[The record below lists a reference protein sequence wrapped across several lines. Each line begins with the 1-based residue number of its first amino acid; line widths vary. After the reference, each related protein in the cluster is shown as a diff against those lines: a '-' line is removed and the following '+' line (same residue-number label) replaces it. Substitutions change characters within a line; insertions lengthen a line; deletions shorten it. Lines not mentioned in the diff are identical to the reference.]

1 MSEIDDLFTEAP
13 KEVSAF
19 NKEEWAKKCLTN
31 IANSAYFSSDR
42 TINEYVNDIWKLKKL
57 K

>member
-19 NKEEWAKKCLTN
+19 NKEEWAKKHPKEEN
-31 IANSAYFSSDR
+31 KSNHRIYIFIQFIFN
-42 TINEYVNDIWKLKKL
+42 
-57 K
+57 